1 MTNTP
6 AAPVFPPGRYG
17 RRRAPRRARRWL
29 PAVLVALLLFGT
41 FALVERLYGQYGN
54 PAYQPQVMTTE
65 QITDTSVTV
74 TLSVRKR
81 DTRPAVCRIQ
91 AKDRSGAEV
100 GYAEVP
106 VGDGG
111 TVSVRY
117 TLATK
122 GRASV
127 VDALPGRVAA
137 R

>member
-1 MTNTP
+1 VTNTS

-17 RRRAPRRARRWL
+17 RRRGPRRVRRWL
-29 PAVLVALLLFGT
+29 PAVLVALLLVGV
-41 FALVERLYGQYGN
+41 FALVERLYGRYGN
-54 PAYQPQVMTTE
+54 PPYQPRVVTTE

-81 DTRPAVCRIQ
+81 DSGPAVCPIQ
-91 AKDRSGAEV
+91 AKDHSGAEV

-106 VGDGG
+106 VGTGG

-122 GRASV
+122 GRAYA
-127 VDALPGRVAA
+127 VDALGCRA